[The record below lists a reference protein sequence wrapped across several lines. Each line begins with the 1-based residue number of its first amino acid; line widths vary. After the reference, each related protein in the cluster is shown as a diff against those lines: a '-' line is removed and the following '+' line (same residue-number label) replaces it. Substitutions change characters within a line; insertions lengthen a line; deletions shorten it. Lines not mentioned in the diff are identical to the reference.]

1 MPVKTRSTSNLS
13 SVQTRSRRGAK
24 RCASVVQPVARKAR
38 KLRKTVLCTTND
50 GDEKENQI
58 DLDRNAEVAECRE
71 QENETR
77 EDDNTDTEDEEEEGD
92 TPGAPE
98 GDCDDDEPLPASSST
113 KKVPRQETTLSNQRG
128 VAPSRDHMSVGHEED
143 TDDDQP
149 LSGTSSTNLVP
160 RPVTTPSNIPGERKV
175 VTEELRDSW
184 RSCLVD
190 IRSISIRHTSELT
203 RPKKTMNSF
212 VTKATVFLAYLLVH
226 AEVGKPFPK
235 IPKRFELDVRKHDF
249 AAMGEEISKSRFNY
263 TGHWNRYHDPHTH
276 IGCNLTMGTWLANTV
291 NKAKYVGTWNVGE
304 SGEITGVKN
313 GLYEPY
319 KELLEKVGVRFDQ
332 TK

>member
-1 MPVKTRSTSNLS
+1 MPVTTRSTSNLS
-13 SVQTRSRRGAK
+13 SVQTRSCRGAK
-24 RCASVVQPVARKAR
+24 RCAAVAQPAARKAR
-38 KLRKTVLCTTND
+38 KPRKTVQRTMDD

-58 DLDRNAEVAECRE
+58 DLDRNAEAAECRE
-71 QENETR
+71 HENDTR
-77 EDDNTDTEDEEEEGD
+77 EDENTDTENEEEEDD
-92 TPGAPE
+92 TPGAPK
-98 GDCDDDEPLPASSST
+98 GDCDDHEPSSST
-113 KKVPRQETTLSNQRG
+113 KKATRRETTLSNER
-128 VAPSRDHMSVGHEED
+128 VAATSRDDVSVGLEED
-143 TDDDQP
+143 TDDDEP
-149 LSGTSSTNLVP
+149 LSGTSSTSLVP
-160 RPVTTPSNIPGERKV
+160 RPVTIPSNIPGERKV

-212 VTKATVFLAYLLVH
+212 VTKATVFLAYLIVH

-249 AAMGEEISKSRFNY
+249 AAMGEEISNSRFNY
-263 TGHWNRYHDPHTH
+263 TGHWNRYHDPQTH

-319 KELLEKVGVRFDQ
+319 KELLEKVGIRFDQ